1 MITLPAL
8 ECPNCHGSIAS
19 VDFDAKRSA
28 AAEFKD
34 CLRKCAVC
42 EIGASNT
49 TDTNTVTFI
58 YANPIE
64 SIPSASRQGA
74 AEALANALN
83 IRNHP
88 SKWIKF
94 GFVPTS
100 EDAVTWVVFTY
111 LLRAGKLLGA
121 LQRLGLSPQ
130 HSHTA
135 PTLLLWG
142 VPIDD
147 HGRGEPIRKQ
157 LIELCTGLGEEARSF
172 SEPDVIIDLAEDGL
186 VFIEVKYRSGNDFK
200 DKNYPGWKKYLSTS
214 ALAWDAGEVQASGCY
229 ELARNWCLLNGL
241 AAGRRATLLNLGPPS
256 LSSGEAGKQL
266 DRFIGS
272 LNANQRCSFRK
283 LTWSEFLGGDT
294 NDAPRWFADF
304 CRERRLSN

>member
-1 MITLPAL
+1 MVQDD
-8 ECPNCHGSIAS
+8 G
-19 VDFDAKRSA
+19 KRLA
-28 AAEFKD
+28 AAACFAD
-34 CLRKCAVC
+34 CIRQCLVC
-42 EIGASNT
+42 RIGASNT
-49 TDTNTVTFI
+49 VDTNAVTFI

-64 SIPSASRQGA
+64 SIPSASREGA
-74 AEALANALN
+74 AETLANALN
-83 IRNHP
+83 IHNQP
-88 SKWIKF
+88 SKWMKF

-111 LLRAGKLLGA
+111 LQRAGKLLGT
-121 LQRLGLSPQ
+121 LRRLGLSPENN
-130 HSHTA
+130 HTA

-147 HGRGEPIRKQ
+147 RIRGEPIREQ
-157 LIELCTGLGEEARSF
+157 LSELCACLGEKAVSF

-186 VFIEVKYRSGNDFK
+186 IFIEVKYRSGNDFK

-214 ALAWDAGEVQASGCY
+214 ALAWNASEVQASGCY

-272 LNANQRCSFRK
+272 LNANERCSFRK
-283 LTWSEFLGGDT
+283 LTWSEFLGGDA
-294 NDAPRWFADF
+294 NDAPKWFADF